1 MTTQTHDPQ
10 ALLELAWTRQMAG
23 RPDEAM
29 AIYREILKSGE
40 QVQALIGLGQCQM
53 EARQREEALDS
64 FRRAA
69 LLAPGSTV
77 IRHLIDMLGGGGLPD
92 RAPDDYLLWVFDGH
106 ADSFDAH
113 LAALDYRGPQMI
125 HRLAAESWSDRPDR
139 VMLDLGC
146 GTGLNAPLFRRFA
159 SHIDG
164 IDLAPRMLQQA
175 LRRGGYDGLYKAE
188 VHAFLQRPPRP
199 YDVILSTDV
208 FIYIGR
214 LEALFAAAHTALNDA
229 GEMLFT
235 VELGDDAE
243 DVRLMPSG
251 RFRQSDRYI
260 RACAAQ
266 AGFDIL
272 ASGDDVLRNE
282 HGQAEAGRAYR
293 MQKVS
298 VNR

>member
-1 MTTQTHDPQ
+1 
-10 ALLELAWTRQMAG
+10 MAG
-23 RPDEAM
+23 RSAEAM
-29 AIYREILKSGE
+29 AIYREILQSGDH
-40 QVQALIGLGQCQM
+40 VQALIGLGQCQM
-53 EARQREEALDS
+53 EAKQREAALDS

-69 LLAPGSTV
+69 ALAPQSTV
-77 IRHLIDMLGGGGLPD
+77 IRHLIDMLGGGELPD

-113 LAALDYRGPQMI
+113 LAALEYRGPQMI
-125 HRLAAESWSDRPDR
+125 HRLVKDVWPTEAGR
-139 VMLDLGC
+139 VLLDLGC
-146 GTGLNAPLFRRFA
+146 GTGLNAPLFRGFA

-188 VHAFLQRPPRP
+188 AHTFLQRPPRR
-199 YDVILSTDV
+199 YDAILATDV

-214 LEALFAAAHTALNDA
+214 LEALFAAAHAALNDA

-235 VELGDDAE
+235 IELGDDAE

-251 RFRQSDRYI
+251 RFRQSDRHV
-260 RACAAQ
+260 RVCAAQ
-266 AGFDIL
+266 TGFDIL
-272 ASGDDVLRNE
+272 ATGDDVLRNE